1 MSPSNAMT
9 ALRKRLDDLT
19 DENSHTEAACVMAE
33 AVEGDMARAYALVL
47 NDIADRTSLYGF
59 IDKDD
64 QKLRDAIATKLRAT
78 LIRERKI

>member
-9 ALRKRLDDLT
+9 ALRRRLDDLT
-19 DENSHTEAACVMAE
+19 AENSHTEAACIMAE

>member
-19 DENSHTEAACVMAE
+19 AENSHTEAACFMAAE
-33 AVEGDMARAYALVL
+33 LEGDLARAYALIL
-47 NDIADRTSLYGF
+47 IDIADRTSLYGY

>member
-1 MSPSNAMT
+1 
-9 ALRKRLDDLT
+9 
-19 DENSHTEAACVMAE
+19 MAE
-33 AVEGDMARAYALVL
+33 AVEGDMARAYALIL
-47 NDIADRTSLYGF
+47 TDIADRTSLYGF

>member
-9 ALRKRLDDLT
+9 ALRRRLDDLT
-19 DENSHTEAACVMAE
+19 DENSHTEAACVMADE
-33 AVEGDMARAYALVL
+33 LEGDLARAYALIL
-47 NDIADRTSLYGF
+47 TYIADRTSLYGF
-59 IDKDD
+59 IDADD